1 MGLELEASAV
11 DRLMSLMRLLAKW
24 NRVYN
29 LTSLA
34 TEEKW
39 VSHHLLDSLSIIRH
53 LPIGRMIDVGTGGG
67 FPGLPVAI
75 AEPRREVVLLDS
87 NQKKTAFVRQA
98 ATELGLTNVSVETSR
113 VESFLPT
120 QRFDVVV
127 SRAFA
132 SLEQYYQAAAHLCKE
147 GGLLVAMKGAMP
159 VDEIAALP
167 TGTLR
172 EAFRVEV
179 PMIDGER
186 HLVLLNPPGAV
197 KD

>member
-1 MGLELEASAV
+1 MRQWGLAEQAAMMGLELEVSAV
-11 DRLMSLMRLLAKW
+11 DRLMSLMQLLAKW

-127 SRAFA
+127 MYLF
-132 SLEQYYQAAAHLCKE
+132 L
-147 GGLLVAMKGAMP
+147 
-159 VDEIAALP
+159 
-167 TGTLR
+167 
-172 EAFRVEV
+172 
-179 PMIDGER
+179 
-186 HLVLLNPPGAV
+186 
-197 KD
+197 